1 MPAIGGVESA
11 APQRERGETLRRTG
25 LPGDPLPVEG
35 RGEDWIFCGWCVLV
49 ERASVERPDGP
60 DDALLE
66 ECPSADER
74 RSRHERARPLPPDS
88 IVHDPI
94 LGSAADFRRDRGRR
108 PDDDLTSLR
117 HLSDRIRVEQV
128 GATRFPTERSHRRL
142 CGFASCEAHDP
153 VIARDELPN
162 DSAPEHPAGARH
174 EHAHTEVMSIER
186 LNIAGLIV
194 PESGGG
200 QTMVEFDL
208 TDEQRLLQ
216 KTAHEFA
223 EREMRP
229 AALEYDKKGTV
240 PWDVIGK
247 AHALGLDTAFIP
259 EAYGGGGID
268 SALTPVI
275 VNDALNWGCAGRATG
290 LIGAGLGIRAFV
302 VEHGTRELE
311 VGKVE
316 DKMGV
321 RASHTA
327 EVILDDCRIPEDNLL
342 GSDEG
347 TAFYGAMKTLESSRP
362 LVASGA
368 VGIARAAYEYA
379 LDYSRK
385 RKAFGTPIAKKQA
398 IAFMLAD
405 MKTKIEAARLLT
417 WRAAWMLDHGL
428 PMNKEAS
435 IAKLFAADMAMDV
448 TTDAVQI
455 LGGAG
460 YMKDEPVEKWMRDA
474 KIFQIWEGTSQI
486 QRLVISR
493 EEIGEL

>member
-1 MPAIGGVESA
+1 MVDF
-11 APQRERGETLRRTG
+11 G
-25 LPGDPLPVEG
+25 L
-35 RGEDWIFCGWCVLV
+35 
-49 ERASVERPDGP
+49 
-60 DDALLE
+60 
-66 ECPSADER
+66 
-74 RSRHERARPLPPDS
+74 
-88 IVHDPI
+88 
-94 LGSAADFRRDRGRR
+94 
-108 PDDDLTSLR
+108 
-117 HLSDRIRVEQV
+117 
-128 GATRFPTERSHRRL
+128 TE
-142 CGFASCEAHDP
+142 
-153 VIARDELPN
+153 
-162 DSAPEHPAGARH
+162 
-174 EHAHTEVMSIER
+174 
-186 LNIAGLIV
+186 
-194 PESGGG
+194 
-200 QTMVEFDL
+200 
-208 TDEQRLLQ
+208 EQRLLQ
-216 KTAHEFA
+216 KTAREFA
-223 EREMRP
+223 AKEMRP
-229 AALEYDKKGTV
+229 VALEYDKKGEV
-240 PWDVIGK
+240 PWDIIRK

-268 SALTPVI
+268 STLTHVI
-275 VNDALNWGCAGRATG
+275 VMEELNWGCAGMSTG
-290 LIGAGLGIRAFV
+290 LIGAGLAYLPIIHMGTDDQKKRFLTRFTGPEARLGALCLTEPDAGSDVANISTTAVKKGKEWVLNGVKRFITNGGIADLHIVFATIDKSLGHFGIRAFV
-302 VEHGTRELE
+302 VEHDTPGLK

-327 EVILDDCRIPEDNLL
+327 EVILDDCRIPADNML

-362 LVASGA
+362 LVAAGA

-385 RKAFGTPIAKKQA
+385 RKAFGSPIAKKQA

-405 MKTKIEAARLLT
+405 MKTKVDGARLLV
-417 WRAAWMLDHGL
+417 WRAAWMLDEGM
-428 PMNKEAS
+428 PMNMEAS
-435 IAKLFAADMAMDV
+435 IAKLYAADMAMEV

>member
-60 DDALLE
+60 DDARLE

-117 HLSDRIRVEQV
+117 RLSDRIRVEQV
-128 GATRFPTERSHRRL
+128 GATRLPTERSHRRL

-194 PESGGG
+194 PESGGA

-229 AALEYDKKGTV
+229 VALEYDKKGTV

-268 SALTPVI
+268 SALTHVI
-275 VNDALNWGCAGRATG
+275 VNEELNWGCAGMATG
-290 LIGAGLGIRAFV
+290 LIGAGLAYLPIIHMGTEDQKKRFLTRFTGKEARLGALCLTEPDAGSDVANISTTAKKDGDEWVLNGVKRFITNGGIADIHVVFATLDKSRAHFGIRAFV
-302 VEHGTRELE
+302 VEHATPGLKA
-311 VGKVE
+311 GKVE

-321 RASHTA
+321 RAERRERRGA
-327 EVILDDCRIPEDNLL
+327 R
-342 GSDEG
+342 EG
-347 TAFYGAMKTLESSRP
+347 PRP
-362 LVASGA
+362 LHRRSHRRRLPD
-368 VGIARAAYEYA
+368 ARGEPPRRGGRHRV
-379 LDYSRK
+379 LRSD
-385 RKAFGTPIAKKQA
+385 
-398 IAFMLAD
+398 D
-405 MKTKIEAARLLT
+405 
-417 WRAAWMLDHGL
+417 
-428 PMNKEAS
+428 
-435 IAKLFAADMAMDV
+435 
-448 TTDAVQI
+448 DA
-455 LGGAG
+455 GGAPATRRLG
-460 YMKDEPVEKWMRDA
+460 RRRHRAGRVQVRGARDA
-474 KIFQIWEGTSQI
+474 DGA
-486 QRLVISR
+486 R
-493 EEIGEL
+493 GD

>member
-1 MPAIGGVESA
+1 M
-11 APQRERGETLRRTG
+11 
-25 LPGDPLPVEG
+25 
-35 RGEDWIFCGWCVLV
+35 
-49 ERASVERPDGP
+49 
-60 DDALLE
+60 
-66 ECPSADER
+66 
-74 RSRHERARPLPPDS
+74 
-88 IVHDPI
+88 
-94 LGSAADFRRDRGRR
+94 DFEI
-108 PDDDLTSLR
+108 TN
-117 HLSDRIRVEQV
+117 EQK
-128 GATRFPTERSHRRL
+128 
-142 CGFASCEAHDP
+142 
-153 VIARDELPN
+153 
-162 DSAPEHPAGARH
+162 
-174 EHAHTEVMSIER
+174 
-186 LNIAGLIV
+186 
-194 PESGGG
+194 
-200 QTMVEFDL
+200 
-208 TDEQRLLQ
+208 LLQ

-223 EREMRP
+223 EKEMRP
-229 AALEYDKKGTV
+229 VALEWDQKGEV
-240 PWDVIGK
+240 PWDIIRK
-247 AHALGLDTAFIP
+247 AHALGFDTAFIP

-268 SALTPVI
+268 STLTHVI
-275 VNDALNWGCAGRATG
+275 VMEELNWGCAGMSTG
-290 LIGAGLGIRAFV
+290 LIGAGLAYLPIIHMGTEDQKKRFLPRFTGPEARLGALCLTEPDAGSDVANISTTARKDGKHWVLNGVKRFITNGGIADIHVVFATTDKKLEHFGIRAFV
-302 VEHGTRELE
+302 VEHDTPGLKM
-311 VGKVE
+311 GKVE

-321 RASHTA
+321 RASHTS
-327 EVILDDCRIPEDNLL
+327 EVILDDCRIPADNML

-347 TAFYGAMKTLESSRP
+347 SAFYGAMKTLESSRP

-385 RKAFGTPIAKKQA
+385 RKAFGSPIAKKQA

-405 MKTKIEAARLLT
+405 MKTKVDAARLLT
-417 WRAAWMLDHGL
+417 WRAAWMLDQGM